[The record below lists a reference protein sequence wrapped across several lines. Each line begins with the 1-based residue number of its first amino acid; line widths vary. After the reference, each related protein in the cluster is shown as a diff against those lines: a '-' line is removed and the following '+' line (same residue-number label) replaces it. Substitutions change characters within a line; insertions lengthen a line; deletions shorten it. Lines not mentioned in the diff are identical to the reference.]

1 MPNLAY
7 DLKKVKKTYYFKPA
21 FKYILYIISYI
32 MPTDPKQFNGVA
44 ASATRLSGKTAS
56 DAFKNH
62 NNSGMLFK
70 KEAKAATNIGEYRSS
85 LERLR
90 MKESSSKDNGL
101 RKYTN

>member
-1 MPNLAY
+1 MPNLDY
-7 DLKKVKKTYYFKPA
+7 DLKKVKKTYCFKPA
-21 FKYILYIISYI
+21 FKYVLCNISYT

-44 ASATRLSGKTAS
+44 ASAARLSGKAAS
-56 DAFKNH
+56 DTFKNR

-90 MKESSSKDNGL
+90 MKESASNDNGL

>member
-1 MPNLAY
+1 MPI
-7 DLKKVKKTYYFKPA
+7 D
-21 FKYILYIISYI
+21 S
-32 MPTDPKQFNGVA
+32 KQFKGIT
-44 ASATRLSGKTAS
+44 ASAVRLSGKAAS

-62 NNSGMLFK
+62 NNAGMLFK

-90 MKESSSKDNGL
+90 MKESSSNNGL